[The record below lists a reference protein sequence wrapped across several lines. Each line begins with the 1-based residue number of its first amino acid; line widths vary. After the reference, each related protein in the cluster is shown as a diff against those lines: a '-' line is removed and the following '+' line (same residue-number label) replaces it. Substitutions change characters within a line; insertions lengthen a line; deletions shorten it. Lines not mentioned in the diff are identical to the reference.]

1 MRLIVA
7 ALALYIVSLAASVAG
22 QLLLSSLTGAASV
35 VAVGAVLMQ
44 LRRGLNSLKS
54 AAGEVAKFLPA
65 DAYDAAIFLYVVSGV
80 FLQAAGYFLASQI
93 SELSSQIPQLQPT
106 IDVEKIAG
114 LALLVLGFLLLAVV
128 GFVAWVYL
136 VEVFTRD
143 LYILQVAKGFVVFRP
158 HSATFYIVLGL
169 ITLGLLYFYWLYI
182 VWRWMSQL
190 EKLMKSPPS

>member
-7 ALALYIVSLAASVAG
+7 ALALYIVSLAAGVVG
-22 QLLLSSLTGAASV
+22 QLLLSSLAGAAYV

-54 AAGEVAKFLPA
+54 AAGETAKFLPA

-80 FLQAAGYFLASQI
+80 FLQAAGFFLA
-93 SELSSQIPQLQPT
+93 SQIPQLQPT
-106 IDVEKIAG
+106 VDVEKIAG
-114 LALLVLGFLLLAVV
+114 LALFALGFVLLAVV

-143 LYILQVAKGFVVFRP
+143 LYILQVARGLVVFRP
-158 HSATFYIVLGL
+158 HSATFYVVLGL
-169 ITLGLLYFYWLYI
+169 ITLGFLYFYWLYI
-182 VWRWMSQL
+182 VWRWISQL
-190 EKLMKSPPS
+190 EKLMKPPPS

>member
-7 ALALYIVSLAASVAG
+7 ASALYIVSLATGVAG
-22 QLLLSSLTGAASV
+22 QLLLSSLTGAAYV

-54 AAGEVAKFLPA
+54 AAGEAAKFLLT

-80 FLQAAGYFLASQI
+80 FLQTAGYFLASQI
-93 SELSSQIPQLQPT
+93 PQLQLT
-106 IDVEKIAG
+106 VDVEKIAG
-114 LALLVLGFLLLAVV
+114 LALFALGVALLAVV
-128 GFVAWVYL
+128 EFVAWVYL

-143 LYILQVAKGFVVFRP
+143 LYILQVAKGLVVFRP

-169 ITLGLLYFYWLYI
+169 ITLGLLYFYWLYV

-190 EKLMKSPPS
+190 EKLMKLPPS